1 MVAGKLEH
9 VTMEQVRPGLRRHTD
24 RASSLDTVLRVLR
37 AGLDA
42 ELLHRVWKWQRQV
55 DAVVPVVMHGAI
67 QEVLHAELLPSCDR
81 DAATLSQAAA
91 RWIARV
97 DRAAREYDERGHV
110 ASLERQ
116 CFDRFVV
123 DDRSDRRVARLDERR
138 GRFH

>member
-9 VTMEQVRPGLRRHTD
+9 VAVEQIRTGLRRHAD
-24 RASSLDTVLRVLR
+24 RASSLDAVLRVLR

-42 ELLHRVWKWQRQV
+42 EFLHRVWKWQREV

-67 QEVLHAELLPSCDR
+67 QEVLHAELLPSCDG

-97 DRAAREYDERGHV
+97 DRAAREHDERGHV